1 MRTNLLSR
9 SRGRDVLRPTVWG
22 YATARTTSC
31 LLGEIPGLPPHLVSR
46 TDVVVPGLT
55 PLELEHVQRRVQW
68 RATTRPGRVGVT
80 AALAA
85 GVTTLVVTAVLAGRP
100 LPLIALVV
108 AVGALVSVTGAAL
121 ILGPHLSST
130 ERRALRRAVEVRR
143 TRNVPATSSG
153 LHVLVAMSAVEGAGD
168 ALDESG
174 RALARELLWSAFDAA
189 RHHDDD
195 GIRHATSAMLG
206 LAVRAA
212 RTTRDGFPGEP
223 LA

>member
-9 SRGRDVLRPTVWG
+9 SRDRDVLRPTVWG

-31 LLGEIPGLPPHLVSR
+31 LLGDVPGLPPHLVSR

-55 PLELEHVQRRVQW
+55 PTELERVQRHAQW
-68 RATTRPGRVGVT
+68 RATTRPGRLGVA

-85 GVTTLVVTAVLAGRP
+85 GVATLVVTTMLVGRP
-100 LPLIALVV
+100 LPLVAFLAAAGALAGVGV
-108 AVGALVSVTGAAL
+108 AVLL
-121 ILGPHLSST
+121 LGPRLSAT
-130 ERRALRRAVEVRR
+130 ERLALRRAVEIRR
-143 TRNVPATSSG
+143 ARSSPATSTG

-168 ALDESG
+168 ALDETHQ
-174 RALARELLWSAFDAA
+174 ALARELLWSAFEAV
-189 RHHDDD
+189 RRHDDD
-195 GIRHATSAMLG
+195 GVRHATSAMLR

-212 RTTRDGFPGEP
+212 QASRDGVPGEP